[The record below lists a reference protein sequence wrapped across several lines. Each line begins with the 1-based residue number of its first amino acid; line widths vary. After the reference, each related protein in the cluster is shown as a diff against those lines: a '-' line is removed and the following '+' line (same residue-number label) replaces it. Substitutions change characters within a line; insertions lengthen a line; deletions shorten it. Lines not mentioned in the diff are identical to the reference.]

1 MGADCRRTHS
11 PMSALWKREIA
22 EGRLDSCHRSTS
34 REAARSR
41 SAGPRSSPL
50 PSLRDTR
57 PMTQDVPDPRFSLA
71 NERTFLAW
79 IRTALGML
87 AAAAAVLAIDVPW
100 PDLVVGGVAILLAV
114 TAAAS
119 AIVGWRRWQKVES
132 AIQAGDPAP
141 ALRGHAI
148 LPGAVVAV
156 AGIIVLLAVI

>member
-1 MGADCRRTHS
+1 
-11 PMSALWKREIA
+11 
-22 EGRLDSCHRSTS
+22 
-34 REAARSR
+34 
-41 SAGPRSSPL
+41 
-50 PSLRDTR
+50 
-57 PMTQDVPDPRFSLA
+57 MTQDVPDPRFSLA